1 MRSRAVRRGAGKCLE
16 KLAQMWHLALTASFC
31 RPAVFLEIS
40 DCSTE
45 LSTLTRVVD
54 LVGGDMR
61 LALFEPDIP
70 QNSGAM
76 MRLAAALGIGF
87 DVIEPCGFVL
97 DDRRLRRVAMDYLR
111 FLDWRRYESWACFC
125 DQRPPGRLVLLTTRG
140 ELGHLEVAWRPDDTI
155 LVGRESAGVP
165 DAVHRAADLKVVVP
179 LRPPARALNV
189 VTAAAIVLGEAL
201 RQTGG
206 FAAVAATQVG

>member
-1 MRSRAVRRGAGKCLE
+1 
-16 KLAQMWHLALTASFC
+16 
-31 RPAVFLEIS
+31 
-40 DCSTE
+40 
-45 LSTLTRVVD
+45 
-54 LVGGDMR
+54 MR